1 MPHGG
6 FLGAHP
12 DRPLFGRH
20 AERARLVDALDA
32 VQNGHARVVAL
43 AGEPGVGKTRLAQEA
58 SLLADERGYL
68 VLVGRCYEERASLP
82 LYPFVD
88 ALAAGLALAPD
99 SLRRQVPRRWP
110 DLGTLLSRRS
120 GGTPASP
127 LGQSEDA
134 RLHLF
139 AAVSEFMR
147 ELAVT
152 TPVVLLLDDV
162 HWADSASLGLLVY
175 LARDLAAHPVL
186 LLMTYRDMEVG
197 GHPALRAAVRD
208 LTRERLLDTLSI
220 RGLELEDTAEM
231 VRAHLHQESV
241 PDAFVSLIHGRTVG
255 NAFFIEEVLRA
266 LAEQRRPSASTST
279 WSTDTGA
286 RTVPLPDTVRA
297 VVEQRVER
305 LDTSARETLRLASV
319 FGQQFDLPVLLSAA
333 NAPDE
338 AVLSDLQD
346 AVDAQL
352 IQEQQ
357 PSHGGRYGFVHAL
370 VQQTLYEQQPLQ
382 RRGLHARVAR
392 AIERVRG
399 RRVDAAAELAW
410 HFLASGDT
418 ERATRYSIVAGDHS
432 ASLYAHAEAAE
443 HYQRALELLLD
454 DDDDEQQLA
463 TLRCKLGAELNYIS
477 RREEALAAYERALLA
492 FERSRDTDGQAR
504 AHHGMAAVEHGRWDF
519 PAELPHLEAALRL
532 TPDDATAERA
542 WLLLDAVRVR
552 CIVADYAAAVPLA
565 ARALSIVEQLD
576 DLRLQARALTE
587 SAHVEMYHSP
597 ATALELLARAEPLA
611 RQAGD
616 WRTLGRIHWS
626 AGHRWQEAGDW
637 QRSRSA
643 HQAAMAA
650 FERAGEPER
659 VVFCLRLQASEC
671 LQLGAWE
678 DGRIAARRAAEMDPE
693 WQFHSL
699 PGPAFLAWM
708 EGQPEQALEDLRTYI
723 AISRQRNDFQSLPTG
738 LYMLADCALQLDQVG
753 VALSAASEAFE
764 LVREHGFWPYAV
776 LVGAPLAEALVRS
789 KVENVEHQ
797 LEAIQALVDEHDQRG
812 GDAQFLRAR
821 GVLQRQ
827 RGDLQSAIQALQQ
840 SAAVARE
847 QSAVIQCGRTLAVL
861 AEVAAA
867 TGDGDLASSA
877 AADLVDVTRQIGPEV
892 ATLAWATPVLAKAAP
907 SRRERY
913 PDGLTQREVEVL
925 RLVSA
930 GHSNLEIAEE
940 LVMSVRTVERHI
952 TNLYAKLGARNRAD
966 ATAYAMR
973 HHLV

>member
-1 MPHGG
+1 MPRGG
-6 FLGAHP
+6 FLGAYS

-20 AERARLVDALDA
+20 PEVARLAKALDE
-32 VQNGHARVVAL
+32 VQTGHGRVLAL

-58 SLLADERGYL
+58 SVLADERGFL

-82 LYPFVD
+82 LLPFID
-88 ALAAGLALAPD
+88 ALAAGLALAPEA
-99 SLRRQVPRRWP
+99 LRRQVPRRWP
-110 DLGTLLSRRS
+110 ELGPLLSSRPGS
-120 GGTPASP
+120 VSPASP

-139 AAVSEFMR
+139 ASLSEFVR
-147 ELAVT
+147 ELAT
-152 TPVVLLLDDV
+152 DAPVALLLDDM

-175 LARDLAAHPVL
+175 LARDLAAYPVL
-186 LLMTYRDMEVG
+186 LLMTYRDIEVG
-197 GHPALRAAVRD
+197 DHPALRAAVRD

-220 RGLELEDTAEM
+220 HGLELEDTAEM

-241 PDAFVSLIHGRTVG
+241 PDAFVSLVHRRTVG
-255 NAFFIEEVLRA
+255 NAFFIEEMLRA
-266 LAEQRRPSASTST
+266 LAEQRRPSSSSNT
-279 WSTDTGA
+279 WFSDTGDQSL
-286 RTVPLPDTVRA
+286 PLPDSVRA

-305 LDTSARETLRLASV
+305 LGTTARDVLRLASV
-319 FGQQFDLPVLLSAA
+319 FGQQFDLPILLSAID
-333 NAPDE
+333 APED
-338 AVLSDLQD
+338 AVLSDLD
-346 AVDAQL
+346 AAVKAQL

-357 PSHGGRYGFVHAL
+357 TAHGGRYGFIHAL

-382 RRGLHARVAR
+382 RRGLHARVAK

-399 RRVDAAAELAW
+399 KRVDAAAELAW

-432 ASLYAHAEAAE
+432 ASLYAHVEAAE
-443 HYQRALELLLD
+443 HYQRAIDLLLD
-454 DDDDEQQLA
+454 GDDEQRLA

-477 RREEALAAYERALLA
+477 RREEALIAYEGALLA
-492 FERSRDTDGQAR
+492 FERSHDTTGQAT

-532 TPDDATAERA
+532 TPDEGTPERA

-565 ARALSIVEQLD
+565 ARAMSIVEQLD
-576 DLRLQARALTE
+576 DARLQARALTE

-597 ATALELLARAEPLA
+597 RVALELLARAEPLA
-611 RQAGD
+611 HQAGD

-637 QRSRSA
+637 QRSRLS

-671 LQLGAWE
+671 IQLGAWE
-678 DGRIAARRAAEMDPE
+678 DGRSAARRAAETDPD
-693 WQFHSL
+693 WQFQSL
-699 PGPAFLAWM
+699 PGPAFLNWM
-708 EGQPEQALEDLRTYI
+708 EGRPEQALDDLHTYI

-738 LYMLADCALQLDQVG
+738 LYMLADCALQLDRID
-753 VALSAASEAFE
+753 VALAAANEAFE

-789 KVENVEHQ
+789 KVEDVEHQ
-797 LEAIQALVDEHDQRG
+797 LEAIEGLVAEHDQRG

-821 GVLQRQ
+821 GMLQRQ
-827 RGDLQSAIQALQQ
+827 CGELESAIQSLQR

-847 QSAVIQCGRTLAVL
+847 QSAVVQCGRTLAVL
-861 AEVAAA
+861 TDMAAA
-867 TGDGDLASSA
+867 AGDRQLASASA
-877 AADLVDVTRQIGPEV
+877 AGLADITRRIGPEV
-892 ATLAWATPVLAKAAP
+892 AALTWAAPVLDLAAP
-907 SRRERY
+907 SLRQRY

-925 RLVSA
+925 RLIST
-930 GHSNLEIAEE
+930 GHSNAEIAEQ

-952 TNLYAKLGARNRAD
+952 TNLYTKIGARNRAD
-966 ATAYAMR
+966 ATAHAIR
-973 HHLV
+973 HQLV